1 MPTTRVSSSSRTA
14 SGRGS
19 PASTCSPGPE
29 PSVRRAPGDD
39 REHGQEQD
47 LDVEPERPVLDVV
60 VVPLDPVGEGRLAAE
75 AVDLGPAGDPRLDAV
90 PFRVAVDASLEAL
103 DVVHPLGTR
112 ADERHLA
119 DEDVP
124 ELRQLVE
131 REAPEEASDAR
142 AALFGDRLLEVSAR
156 KLLVGPVGVGLAGH
170 VGPAAHGAELDHPE
184 GLPVAADAQ
193 LPE

>member
-39 REHGQEQD
+39 REHGQEQG
-47 LDVEPERPVLDVV
+47 LD
-60 VVPLDPVGEGRLAAE
+60 AE

-131 REAPEEASDAR
+131 REAPEEASDA
-142 AALFGDRLLEVSAR
+142 
-156 KLLVGPVGVGLAGH
+156 
-170 VGPAAHGAELDHPE
+170 
-184 GLPVAADAQ
+184 
-193 LPE
+193 